1 MSWHREAT
9 KDAVACDKPAEAGKR
24 AVIPGFPN
32 DETRLDDLQP
42 PAGRLESAQLAL
54 GSEQEDATQL
64 AERRK
69 RLADAYLERSRAA
82 LAQGDVNGATTAL
95 TRARSLMPRA
105 PGVAADVSGLQKPA
119 APAAP
124 AAQPTCTP

>member
-1 MSWHREAT
+1 MKSFVIRLFALMAMALALAACQSTAT
-9 KDAVACDKPAEAGKR
+9 TPS
-24 AVIPGFPN
+24 PSSGF
-32 DETRLDDLQP
+32 EIELA
-42 PAGRLESAQLAL
+42 AGRLESAQLAL

-82 LAQGDVNGATTAL
+82 LAKGDVNGATTAL

-119 APAAP
+119 VPVAPS
-124 AAQPTCTP
+124 AQPNCTP

>member
-1 MSWHREAT
+1 MKSFVIRLFALMAMALALAACQSTAT
-9 KDAVACDKPAEAGKR
+9 TPS
-24 AVIPGFPN
+24 PSSGF
-32 DETRLDDLQP
+32 ETELA
-42 PAGRLESAQLAL
+42 AGRLESAQLAL